1 VEVVILAQPHCHFC
15 EQAEEIL
22 GHLGREFDLR
32 VQRVELSSPEGR
44 SLAVGTGMLFP
55 PGIIVDG
62 ELVAYGRPSERR
74 LRRELESRQREK
86 TA

>member
-1 VEVVILAQPHCHFC
+1 VDVVILTQTHCHFC

-22 GHLGREFDLR
+22 GRLGTEFDLR
-32 VQRVELSSPEGR
+32 VRRVELSSAEGR
-44 SLAVGTGMLFP
+44 SLAVGAGVLFP

-74 LRRELESRQREK
+74 LRRELESRQGEK